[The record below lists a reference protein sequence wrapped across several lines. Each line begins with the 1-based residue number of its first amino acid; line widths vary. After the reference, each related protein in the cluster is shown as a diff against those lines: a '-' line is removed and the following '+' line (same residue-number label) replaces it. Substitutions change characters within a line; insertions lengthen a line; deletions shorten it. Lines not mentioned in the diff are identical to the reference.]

1 MKKLTE
7 GRLEI
12 FTTKEDA
19 IEKLMQIQ
27 GISRE
32 SMTSGNCFQFLC
44 YKDGKIFM
52 THPSTRSITAENATK
67 LCGQVIEQDGKT
79 YVSYYTYYDNA
90 VRFMKYFGFVFY
102 ILLAI
107 FCIVITVITREKLA
121 LLLSFFLLGIN
132 LVHLITNP
140 NEKACSPKDSKILVK
155 ELEKRVEAVNQW
167 DK

>member
-1 MKKLTE
+1 MGKLDQ
-7 GRLEI
+7 GALEI

-19 IEKLMQIQ
+19 IDKLMQIQ

-32 SMTSGNCFQFLC
+32 HMTSGNCFQFLC

-52 THPSTRSITAENATK
+52 THPPSRSISADNATV

-79 YVSYYTYYDNA
+79 YVSYYTEFRNS
-90 VRFMKYFGFVFY
+90 VRFMKYFGFIFY

-107 FCIVITVITREKLA
+107 FCIVITVITREKTA
-121 LLLSFFLLGIN
+121 FLLSLFFLGIN

-140 NEKACSPKDSKILVK
+140 NEKTCSPKDSKILVD
-155 ELEKRVEAVNQW
+155 ELKKRVEAVNQW